1 MKTAYFIKYPRV
13 IDDLKKP
20 HLINQERPYEIVE
33 QLVLAEIDYEN
44 FITDMR
50 ADRRFI
56 EDAAE
61 FCAEGDVIKCLYVR
75 RRNKAGGI
83 LVVPENKSYVK
94 WAAYLTEIPL

>member
-61 FCAEGDVIKCLYVR
+61 FCAEGDVIKCLYVMS
-75 RRNKAGGI
+75 RNKAG
-83 LVVPENKSYVK
+83 
-94 WAAYLTEIPL
+94 

>member
-50 ADRRFI
+50 ADRQFI

-75 RRNKAGGI
+75 RRNKADGI

>member
-50 ADRRFI
+50 ADRQFI
-56 EDAAE
+56 
-61 FCAEGDVIKCLYVR
+61 
-75 RRNKAGGI
+75 
-83 LVVPENKSYVK
+83 
-94 WAAYLTEIPL
+94 